1 MNRIALFIAS
11 GKMMDR
17 RGLKTAQAAR
27 VINNTT
33 ATGVTWHEPQDNGA
47 PPSPAV
53 HTRKIVSDLMGLGLV
68 RSLSCS
74 QFYKV
79 LWRDTTNVWRLESY
93 YNQNGTKLKKLMKN
107 LHFLG
112 SPQKWLHKIGN
123 ASAHSVFVCSIIG
136 CCVLILC
143 SPTSAHGVFV
153 SIGCSYFDC
162 VLH

>member
-53 HTRKIVSDLMGLGLV
+53 HTRKIVSDLMGLGLE

-79 LWRDTTNVWRLESY
+79 LWRDTTNVWRVTTIKMG
-93 YNQNGTKLKKLMKN
+93 QNSKINEKSSI
-107 LHFLG
+107 LG

-162 VLH
+162 VFH

>member
-53 HTRKIVSDLMGLGLV
+53 HTRKIVSDLMGLGLE

-79 LWRDTTNVWRLESY
+79 LWRDTTNVWRVTTIKMG
-93 YNQNGTKLKKLMKN
+93 QNSKINEKSSI
-107 LHFLG
+107 LG

-153 SIGCSYFDC
+153 SMGCSYFDC
-162 VLH
+162 VFH

>member
-53 HTRKIVSDLMGLGLV
+53 HTRKIVSDLMGLGLE

-79 LWRDTTNVWRLESY
+79 LWRDTTNVWRVTTIKMG
-93 YNQNGTKLKKLMKN
+93 QNSKINEKSSI
-107 LHFLG
+107 LG

-143 SPTSAHGVFV
+143 PPTSAHGVFV

-162 VLH
+162 VFH

>member
-53 HTRKIVSDLMGLGLV
+53 HTRKIVSDLMGLGLE

-79 LWRDTTNVWRLESY
+79 LWRDTTNVWRVTTIKMG
-93 YNQNGTKLKKLMKN
+93 QNSKINEN

-153 SIGCSYFDC
+153 SMGCSYFDC
-162 VLH
+162 VFH

>member
-53 HTRKIVSDLMGLGLV
+53 HTRKIVSDLMGLGLE

-79 LWRDTTNVWRLESY
+79 LWRDTTNVWRVTTMKMG
-93 YNQNGTKLKKLMKN
+93 QNSKINEKSSI
-107 LHFLG
+107 LG

-153 SIGCSYFDC
+153 SMGCSYFDC
-162 VLH
+162 VFH

>member
-47 PPSPAV
+47 PHSPAV
-53 HTRKIVSDLMGLGLV
+53 HTRKIVSDLMGLGLE

-79 LWRDTTNVWRLESY
+79 LWRDTTNVWRVTTIKMG
-93 YNQNGTKLKKLMKN
+93 QNSKINEKSSI
-107 LHFLG
+107 LG

-153 SIGCSYFDC
+153 SMGCSYFDC
-162 VLH
+162 VFH

>member
-53 HTRKIVSDLMGLGLV
+53 HTRKIVSDFMGLGLV

-79 LWRDTTNVWRLESY
+79 LWRDTTNVWRVTTIKMG
-93 YNQNGTKLKKLMKN
+93 QNSKINEN

-136 CCVLILC
+136 SCVLILC

-153 SIGCSYFDC
+153 SMGCSYFDC
-162 VLH
+162 VFH